1 MTFANDLT
9 VVRDYHNLEFYPIPD
24 GETNNDEYA
33 LNEIAK
39 IIVAELKPQLS
50 RGIIFI
56 NSRRKC
62 EVYSEQLFQIFSQQ
76 GREDLTVG
84 YYHAGMPSEM
94 RSLVEEQFRNGQKA
108 IIFATKAFGMGVDI
122 PNIHF
127 VFHQRPPSNLENYL
141 QEIGRA
147 GRNAESRQK
156 AGISKVRCVLF
167 YNDNNFAKTRE
178 KMLNNRWHWTD
189 IEAMRQIIS
198 DYCQRQEDESKSAFI
213 IPTDLIKESKVL
225 GNKKDPETTQKMLL
239 YWLERLG
246 KVSLGDRLVS
256 HVNISLGERANQG
269 NGLLIKLIQKKG
281 GTTEKYASI
290 LISELQATF
299 GVNSS
304 KEVFNRL
311 FKEHG
316 NNTISFH
323 RNLRI
328 KMTNFGREEMD
339 KDRPIEARV
348 YQKAYQA
355 ISELLKHLKSQ
366 NTISPER
373 VEAVLQNSSKSL
385 VYNTNA
391 EHLNSAKSRL
401 LKSAAK
407 IMRFL
412 NKLDGIKIIDSFNKT
427 KKVFILSDD
436 WQIQLK
442 TIQEFTEKILT
453 LINEKHQQQETV
465 NVGDLIKVAAID
477 NYNLL
482 NVALSWLQSLGYLRY
497 EQDIIPTSLQVRL
510 EKSFE
515 RPIHE
520 LKMTELEREVKT
532 DFDNYYLSNE
542 WRLNALEALAEIE
555 GEAAKK
561 AFIREYFDCKN
572 AVEIQEL
579 ILNKFPENSA
589 LGAKLRQTAFDEE
602 MKKLNEEQ
610 KAMVKDCRNSSLIV
624 AAGPGSGKTRTLL
637 MCVANLIVKYKE
649 IPANILVLAYNAA
662 VVTELKSRLSKLLRE
677 LGYASSYNSLPIYTF
692 HGYVRRCFGRQLPK
706 NCKVE
711 DYLKVYLD
719 TTSTNKSLLRPG
731 DRPAPHYIFIDEYQ
745 DTNRERYEILRRIKD
760 DNTKAIAIG
769 DDDQSIYGYERQKIG
784 EAMSSRPYF
793 DRFEADFGAARQ
805 NLTINYR
812 SGTEILNK
820 AQQYISLNSD
830 RLRRGRLDAGRPD
843 VSGVFRADQ
852 VIKEEPTQQILGAIA
867 DILNDP
873 NLQSVSPSRNRVF
886 AKNPVS
892 NISLQSVAILF
903 RTNAE
908 LYRVLEPIR
917 RHFGEKTQIRVQGG
931 RERFASLREVAVLLD
946 ELREEGDRPIG
957 SFPKGFLQEVR
968 EIAWKLYQSHQSWGD
983 NSYYLL
989 AAAAWSFAETYSSDT
1004 SVVEFVRQ
1012 IEDIRNLGELTLL
1025 YKQYQ
1030 REYRQETKP
1039 ELLLSTIHKIKGL
1052 EFDAVLIPAADRT
1065 QSITGREAIEEER
1078 RLQYVAMTRARDYL
1092 HLIEG
1097 DREDCLSRGDDISK
1111 QQNSQFGL
1119 AFDSSDGYEENNP
1132 GGGKGMVTLFR
1143 FASDS
1148 YARENPPPG
1157 KTQWTGANL
1166 QRLIFEQVGEGDRL
1180 ELVWDDKQKYYHIH
1194 HPPLQ
1199 ANIGAI
1205 TSKNSEYLRQKF
1217 SRQDR
1222 LQGITIT
1229 NVSRFPVPEIGEDDA
1244 KYNKYLCAYVR
1255 QQGYY
1260 YIVNITGY
1268 LR

>member
-1 MTFANDLT
+1 MTFTNDLT
-9 VVRDYHNLEFYPIPD
+9 VVRDYHNLEFYPIQD
-24 GETNNDEYA
+24 GETDSDEYA

-39 IIVAELKPQLS
+39 IILAELKPQLS
-50 RGIIFI
+50 RAIIFI

-62 EVYSEQLFQIFSQQ
+62 EVYSERLSTIFSQQ
-76 GREDLTVG
+76 EREDLTVG
-84 YYHAGMPSEM
+84 YYHAGMPSER
-94 RSLVEEQFRNGQKA
+94 RSLVEEQFRKGEKA

-147 GRNAESRQK
+147 GRNAESRLK

-167 YNDNNFAKTRE
+167 YNEKNFAKTRE
-178 KMLNNRWHWTD
+178 KMLNSRWHWTD
-189 IEAMRQIIS
+189 IEAMRQVIS
-198 DYCQRQEDESKSAFI
+198 DYCQRQGDESKSAFI

-225 GNKKDPETTQKMLL
+225 WNKKDPETTQKMLL

-256 HVNISLGERANQG
+256 HVNLSLGENPKKAPVA
-269 NGLLIKLIQKKG
+269 LLQLIEKKG

-304 KEVFNRL
+304 KEVFNKL

-316 NNTISFH
+316 DKTISFQ

-328 KMTNFGREEMD
+328 KMTNFGREEID
-339 KDRPIEARV
+339 KDKPIGRV
-348 YQKAYQA
+348 YKKAYRA
-355 ISELLKHLKSQ
+355 IDELLKNLQYQ
-366 NTISPER
+366 NTISSEII
-373 VEAVLQNSSKSL
+373 EAVLQKQSNSL
-385 VYNTNA
+385 VYETNA
-391 EHLNSAKSRL
+391 EHQKLAKNRL
-401 LKSAAK
+401 LKSGAK
-407 IMRFL
+407 IIRFL
-412 NKLDGIKIIDSFNKT
+412 NKLDGIKIIDSFNGV
-427 KKVFILSDD
+427 KKVFTSSSSSSDD
-436 WQIQLK
+436 WQKQLK
-442 TIQEFTEKILT
+442 TIREFTEKILT
-453 LINEKHQQQETV
+453 LINEKNQQEETV

-477 NYNLL
+477 NYDLL
-482 NVALSWLQSLGYLRY
+482 NIALSWLQSLGYLRY
-497 EQDIIPTSLQVRL
+497 EQDVIPTSLQVRL
-510 EKSFE
+510 NKGFE
-515 RPIHE
+515 NPIHE
-520 LKMTELEREVKT
+520 LKMTELEREVKR
-532 DFDNYYLSNE
+532 DFDNYYFSNE

-561 AFIREYFDCKN
+561 SFIGEYFNCQN

-589 LGAKLRQTAFDEE
+589 LGAKLRQTAFEEE

-649 IPANILVLAYNAA
+649 VPSNILVLAYNAA
-662 VVTELKSRLSKLLRE
+662 VVTELKTRLSKLLRE

-692 HGYVRRCFGRQLPK
+692 HGYVRRCFGRQLPE

-711 DYLKVYLD
+711 DYLKYYLEV
-719 TTSTNKSLLRPG
+719 TETNKSFLRPG
-731 DRPAPHYIFIDEYQ
+731 DRPAPHYVFIDEYQ
-745 DTNRERYEILRRIKD
+745 DTNRERYEILLRIKG

-769 DDDQSIYGYERQKIG
+769 DDDQSIYGYERKKAG

-793 DRFEADFGAARQ
+793 DRFGADFRAARRY
-805 NLTINYR
+805 LTINYR
-812 SGTEILNK
+812 SGTQILNR
-820 AQQYISLNSD
+820 AQDYIGRNSD
-830 RLRRGRLDAGRPD
+830 RLRSDRLDAGRES
-843 VSGVFRADQ
+843 SGVFLAEK
-852 VIKEEPTQQILGAIA
+852 VIKADPTKQTQQLLGAIA
-867 DILNDP
+867 EILKSQ
-873 NLQSVSPSRNRVF
+873 NLQSASP
-886 AKNPVS
+886 S

-917 RHFGEKTQIRVQGG
+917 NRFKQKAQIRVQGDK
-931 RERFASLREVAVLLD
+931 ERFASLREVAVLLD
-946 ELREEGDRPIG
+946 ELREQGDRPIG
-957 SFPKGFLQEVR
+957 SFAKGFLQEVR
-968 EIAWKLYQSHQSWGD
+968 EIAWKLCQSHRPWDD

-1004 SVVEFVRQ
+1004 PVAEFVRQ
-1012 IEDIRNLGELTLL
+1012 IEDVRNLGELTLL

-1030 REYRQETKP
+1030 REYRQKTKP

-1065 QSITGREAIEEER
+1065 QNIVGKESIEEER

-1097 DREDCLSRGDDISK
+1097 DREDYLFQGRDILK
-1111 QQNSQFGL
+1111 HNTSQFGL
-1119 AFDSSDGYEENNP
+1119 AFDSSDGYEENSSS
-1132 GGGKGMVTLFR
+1132 GGKGMVTLFR
-1143 FASDS
+1143 YASDS
-1148 YARENPPPG
+1148 YARENPLPG
-1157 KTQWTGANL
+1157 KTRWTGADL
-1166 QRLIFEQVGEGDRL
+1166 QKLIFEEVGEGDRL
-1180 ELVWDDKQKYYHIH
+1180 ELVWDDRQEYYHIH
-1194 HPPLQ
+1194 HPRLQ
-1199 ANIGAI
+1199 VNIGTI
-1205 TSKNSEYLRQKF
+1205 TSKNSGYIRNSLHGK
-1217 SRQDR
+1217 DR
-1222 LQGITIT
+1222 LQGLAVTS
-1229 NVSRFPVPEIGEDDA
+1229 VARFRDA
-1244 KYNKYLCAYVR
+1244 KYNSNLCNSVLQR
-1255 QQGYY
+1255 GYY

-1268 LR
+1268 LK